1 MVPEIKL
8 RLLPH
13 NLQELLRMK
22 EEKIYEIAATD
33 LNLDNLAKSSYEIH
47 GLKNQLKM
55 LEYIISLVE
64 VVPSF

>member
-13 NLQELLRMK
+13 NLQELLKMK

-33 LNLDNLAKSSYEIH
+33 LNLDNLEKSSYEIH
-47 GLKNQLKM
+47 GLKHQLKM

>member
-1 MVPEIKL
+1 
-8 RLLPH
+8 
-13 NLQELLRMK
+13 MK

-33 LNLDNLAKSSYEIH
+33 LNLDNLEKSSYEIH
-47 GLKNQLKM
+47 GLKHQLKM